1 LFRNGYEIHQELAR
15 KRDEITKHIAD
26 THKGIPTP
34 YYSPA
39 NTADPEER

>member
-1 LFRNGYEIHQELAR
+1 MSRGKVTIC
-15 KRDEITKHIAD
+15 KHMQIRA
-26 THKGIPTP
+26 IPTP